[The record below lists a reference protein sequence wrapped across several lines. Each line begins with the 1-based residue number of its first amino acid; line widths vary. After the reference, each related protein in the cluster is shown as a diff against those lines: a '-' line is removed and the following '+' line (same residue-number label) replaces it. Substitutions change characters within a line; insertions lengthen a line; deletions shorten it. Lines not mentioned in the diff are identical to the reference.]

1 MNTYDITRQPRSY
14 RATWGMRGRFAPDT
28 LADRFLS
35 GVVRP
40 GIDRAGNVSVRMWGC
55 LNTITGKRESFVSF
69 VSYDTP
75 IALMSAD
82 GLRLYVS
89 SHTYSISS
97 TQHRSALQHWKY
109 GFTLTG
115 RAIWTNVNNPY
126 AYYGAP
132 RGTHRVEF
140 VEYMRSA
147 HARDRDAALFAS
159 ANGFARKR

>member
-1 MNTYDITRQPRSY
+1 MNAYDITRQPRSY
-14 RATWGMRGRFAPDT
+14 RATWRTHGQMFPDT

-35 GVVRP
+35 GIVRP

-75 IALMSAD
+75 IALMSLD

-89 SHTYSISS
+89 SHTYSVSS
-97 TQHRSALQHWKY
+97 TQHISALQHWKY

-115 RAIWTNVNNPY
+115 RAIWTDVNNPY
-126 AYYGAP
+126 AHYGAP

-140 VEYMRSA
+140 VEYRRSA
-147 HARDRDAALFAS
+147 SARDRDAALFA
-159 ANGFARKR
+159 AAHKFRKL

>member
-1 MNTYDITRQPRSY
+1 MNRYDITRQPRSY
-14 RATWGMRGRFAPDT
+14 RATWRTHGQMFPDT

-40 GIDRAGNVSVRMWGC
+40 GIDRAGNVSVRMWEC

-75 IALMSAD
+75 IALMSLD
-82 GLRLYVS
+82 GLRLYIS

-97 TQHRSALQHWKY
+97 TQHRSALKPHSY

-115 RAIWTNVNNPY
+115 MAIWTDVDNWMH
-126 AYYGAP
+126 
-132 RGTHRVEF
+132 GTHRVEF
-140 VEYMRSA
+140 VEYRRSDS
-147 HARDRDAALFAS
+147 ARDRDAAHFAA
-159 ANGFARKR
+159 ANRFRKL

>member
-14 RATWGMRGRFAPDT
+14 RATWGMREESRPDT
-28 LADRFLS
+28 LVNRFLS

-69 VSYDTP
+69 VSYGTP

-97 TQHRSALQHWKY
+97 TQHRSALQQWKY
-109 GFTLTG
+109 DFALTG
-115 RAIWTNVNNPY
+115 MAIWTDVSN
-126 AYYGAP
+126 
-132 RGTHRVEF
+132 RMHGTHRVEF
-140 VEYMRSA
+140 VEYRRSA
-147 HARDRDAALFAS
+147 HARDRDAALFAA
-159 ANGFARKR
+159 ANRFRKL

>member
-40 GIDRAGNVSVRMWGC
+40 GIDRAGNVSVRMYQC
-55 LNTITGKRESFVSF
+55 VNTITGKRELFVSF

-75 IALMSAD
+75 IALMSLD
-82 GLRLYVS
+82 GLRLYIS

-97 TQHRSALQHWKY
+97 TQHRSALQEWRY
-109 GFTLTG
+109 EFASTG
-115 RAIWTNVNNPY
+115 MAIWTDIDNPGSGWY
-126 AYYGAP
+126 E

>member
-1 MNTYDITRQPRSY
+1 MNTYVITRQPRSY
-14 RATWGMRGRFAPDT
+14 RATWRTHGQMFPDT

-35 GVVRP
+35 GIVRP
-40 GIDRAGNVSVRMWGC
+40 GTDRAGNVSVQRWEC

-69 VSYDTP
+69 VSYGTP

-82 GLRLYVS
+82 GLRLYIS

-97 TQHRSALQHWKY
+97 TQHRSALQQWKY

-115 RAIWTNVNNPY
+115 RAIWTDVNNSY
-126 AYYGAP
+126 VYYGAP

-140 VEYMRSA
+140 VEYRRSA
-147 HARDRDAALFAS
+147 HARDRDAALFAA
-159 ANGFARKR
+159 ANRFRKL